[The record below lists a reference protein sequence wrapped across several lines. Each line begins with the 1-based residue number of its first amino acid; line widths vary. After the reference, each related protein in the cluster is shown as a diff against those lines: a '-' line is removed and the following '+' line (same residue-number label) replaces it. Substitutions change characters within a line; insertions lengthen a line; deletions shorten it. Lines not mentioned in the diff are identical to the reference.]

1 MGNDQYAWA
10 PFSAGVHKCS
20 GYPLAMLEIPVVL
33 AIMLRDFNLDIMD
46 DLPGYDWK
54 SAFGVIGMSVRALSC
69 SIGFAC

>member
-1 MGNDQYAWA
+1 
-10 PFSAGVHKCS
+10 
-20 GYPLAMLEIPVVL
+20 MLEIPVVL